1 MSWYYLFLHHLPGFI
16 LLTCE
21 TVEVKGGEKMKRV
34 TQQVG
39 EREKEVLAD
48 TAGILICVD
57 RRLHSAY

>member
-1 MSWYYLFLHHLPGFI
+1 
-16 LLTCE
+16 
-21 TVEVKGGEKMKRV
+21 MKRV

-48 TAGILICVD
+48 AAGILICVD

>member
-1 MSWYYLFLHHLPGFI
+1 
-16 LLTCE
+16 
-21 TVEVKGGEKMKRV
+21 MKRV
-34 TQQVG
+34 TRQVG